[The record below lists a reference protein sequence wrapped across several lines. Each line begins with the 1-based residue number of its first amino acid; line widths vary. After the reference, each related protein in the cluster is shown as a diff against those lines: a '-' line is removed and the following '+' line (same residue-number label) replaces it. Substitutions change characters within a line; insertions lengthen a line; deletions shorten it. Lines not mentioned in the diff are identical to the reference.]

1 MWNYIYEYD
10 YEDKRIQYEFIV
22 SPEKN
27 IYLLKRRVKESNS
40 DFFILD
46 KNYLENRN
54 SNITKRIYFIIQC
67 IQSLKVGKIRKYQVF
82 YRLEIDV
89 ICKYLESKNISNQ
102 IVFKSF
108 GAELQK
114 MQYMNYINNAKDTNE
129 TFLTSSSTCYLDK
142 VKSLIN
148 IKIYIIVYK
157 GYIDIIKYK
166 NILDISK
173 EKFKIYLNN

>member
-1 MWNYIYEYD
+1 MWNYIYEYE
-10 YEDKRIQYEFIV
+10 YEDKIIQYEFIV

-27 IYLLKRRVKESNS
+27 IYLLKRRVKEANS
-40 DFFILD
+40 EFFILD

-89 ICKYLESKNISNQ
+89 ICKYLESKNICNQ
-102 IVFKSF
+102 IVFKCF

-114 MQYMNYINNAKDTNE
+114 IQYINYIANAKDINE
-129 TFLTSSSTCYLDK
+129 TFLTSSSTSNIDK
-142 VKSLIN
+142 IKSLIN
-148 IKIYIIVYK
+148 IKIYVNVYK
-157 GYIDIIKYK
+157 GYIDIIKYRDL
-166 NILDISK
+166 LDISK
-173 EKFKIYLNN
+173 EKFTIYLK